1 MARRDGIKAGW
12 RTKNFCPLWPPPSS
26 GVTKG
31 YRDAWKISLLIL
43 VGKKKRCEIIFF
55 RLLWI
60 FVFFFFLYVCLSVCL
75 FVPKERFNRD
85 RLALYLS
92 VPDEYGRNSRTF
104 LLFTRDNPDKSA
116 IIATWS
122 RVTVANDQI
131 NAAKTSRS
139 SRNKSL
145 TKKFVP

>member
-60 FVFFFFLYVCLSVCL
+60 FVFFFFFFTYVCLYVCSCQKNDLIAIV
-75 FVPKERFNRD
+75 
-85 RLALYLS
+85 
-92 VPDEYGRNSRTF
+92 
-104 LLFTRDNPDKSA
+104 LLFIWAYLTNTEGILGHSFCSQEIIPIKVRLLRRDL
-116 IIATWS
+116 
-122 RVTVANDQI
+122 V
-131 NAAKTSRS
+131 SRS
-139 SRNKSL
+139 QTIRLMRRKPQEARETSL
-145 TKKFVP
+145 